1 MIQMIYTIR
10 PDQKEEE
17 VKWLRSQMIFPG
29 VETQYDWEKGLEVT
43 KIAVIV
49 SPDVAM
55 WIKLRHN
62 LDQQEYW
69 TRK

>member
-10 PDQKEEE
+10 LDQKEEE

-29 VETQYDWEKGLEVT
+29 VEDHYDWENGREVT

-49 SPDVAM
+49 PPDTAM
-55 WIKLRHN
+55 WIKLRHT